1 MKIKI
6 LSTLILF
13 MTTFSNSIAY
23 WYETDLGKLELLFD
37 LPEIVIGLS
46 DEIDN
51 LYDNTFNDTSALKEN
66 VSTSVKVK
74 EEVESEESTRSK
86 DIVKEAGYAHYAGNY
101 KLALKLYEP
110 EALKGSP
117 EAQYMLGTMYHYG
130 EGVNVDYNLAFKW
143 YKESADKDYSDSF
156 YEMALLYQEGKGV
169 LASQENALYW
179 YRKAH
184 NSNDLR
190 AKKKISELLSSPKIS
205 ESSNNSVQNITSK
218 NAELNT
224 QDDTQQ
230 AIQYIEKLFTLKH
243 SGAITD
249 KEFDFLKSR
258 LLE

>member
-1 MKIKI
+1 
-6 LSTLILF
+6 
-13 MTTFSNSIAY
+13 
-23 WYETDLGKLELLFD
+23 
-37 LPEIVIGLS
+37 
-46 DEIDN
+46 
-51 LYDNTFNDTSALKEN
+51 
-66 VSTSVKVK
+66 
-74 EEVESEESTRSK
+74 
-86 DIVKEAGYAHYAGNY
+86 
-101 KLALKLYEP
+101 
-110 EALKGSP
+110 
-117 EAQYMLGTMYHYG
+117 MLGTMYHFG
-130 EGVNVDYNLAFKW
+130 EGVDVDYGLAFKW

-218 NAELNT
+218 NAEL
-224 QDDTQQ
+224 
-230 AIQYIEKLFTLKH
+230 KH